1 MALIDSSRST
11 VFSPICTRVSS
22 CCAHADVLPN
32 SPAIRSVNGFLFMV
46 GFLILFF
53 LWLACVMRPEF
64 RPQ

>member
-1 MALIDSSRST
+1 M
-11 VFSPICTRVSS
+11 SS

-53 LWLACVMRPEF
+53 LWLAYVMRPEF